1 MSSNQLLLKFAK
13 PYPGRILTTVVLGFS
28 GALFNGVST
37 TLIAPI
43 ILNLSGQ
50 ALQLNG
56 FPPLIKGL
64 LAPFND
70 VPENLRPYAMVGAIL
85 IAILLKNLTGYLST
99 LSSSSLKR
107 SLARDLR
114 EAGLDLLLRVD
125 LDYYSRMQVGDL
137 IHRLSTEVNRTATS
151 IGLMIRMS
159 MTAITIFVFVGILI
173 AISWQLTIAATI
185 LLSIVALFNQSIIAR
200 AKRFGKALSESSRD
214 YSVSVLEALTGIR
227 LVKATGN
234 EDREYKHIQY
244 LIREREKLEFQS
256 QMNAEVIG
264 PLNEVTG
271 TCIIIF
277 ILLFSR
283 AVFNNQVQEMST
295 LLLTYLL
302 VLLRLLPYVSQL
314 NNARSSF
321 ANASASVAVVH
332 DFLNT
337 QNKPFMK
344 NGVIEFTH
352 LKSEICLQDLYFSYP
367 GHPDTVLQ
375 GISLKVPRG
384 TTLALVGSSGAGK
397 STLADLLPRFYDP
410 TAGMIT
416 IDGVDLR
423 DFDIRTLRRS
433 MGIVSQDT
441 FLFND
446 TIRNNIAYARA
457 DATEDEIIDA
467 AKLANA
473 YEFIVRLP
481 EGLDTIIGDRGVM
494 LSGGQRQRLAIA
506 RALLQDPEILILDE
520 ATSALDT
527 VSERLVQQAIE
538 HLSLNR
544 TTIVIAHRLSTVQK
558 ANQIAVLEKGR
569 VVEVGTHTDLL
580 QKNGQYARLYSMQ
593 FSESTNKVIQATRNE
608 TLMKLS
614 YEIRTRLNSTLGSL
628 RLLADGM
635 TETPEEQAELTE
647 EAYISAASLLKTLE
661 MVEGSARNGSPNEN
675 SSLGNSS
682 KLLSE
687 NVNRA
692 G

>member
-1 MSSNQLLLKFAK
+1 MSDNRLLLKFAK
-13 PYPGRILTTVVLGFS
+13 PYPGHIFLTIVLGFS

-50 ALQLNG
+50 DFQLDG
-56 FPPLIKGL
+56 FPPIIKGL
-64 LAPFND
+64 LAPFNNMS
-70 VPENLRPYAMVGAIL
+70 EQLRPLAMVGAIL
-85 IAILLKNLTGYLST
+85 LAILLKNVTGYLST

-107 SLARDLR
+107 ALARDLR
-114 EAGLDLLLRVD
+114 EAGLRLLLRVD

-137 IHRLSTEVNRTATS
+137 IHRLGTEVNRTAAS
-151 IGLMIRMS
+151 IGLMIRML
-159 MTAITIFVFVGILI
+159 MTSITILVFVGILI
-173 AISWQLTIAATI
+173 AISWQLTIASTV

-200 AKRFGKALSESSRD
+200 AKQFGKALSESSRE
-214 YSVSVLEALTGIR
+214 YSVSVLEVLSGIR

-234 EDREYKHIQY
+234 EDKEYKHVQA

-256 QMNAEVIG
+256 QMNAEIIT
-264 PLNEVTG
+264 PLNELTG

-283 AVFNNQVQEMST
+283 AIFSSQIEAMST
-295 LLLTYLL
+295 ILLTYLL
-302 VLLRLLPYVSQL
+302 VLFRLLPFVSQL
-314 NNARSSF
+314 NNARSTF
-321 ANASASVAVVH
+321 ANASASVAMVN
-332 DFLNT
+332 DFLNVH
-337 QNKPFMK
+337 NKPFME
-344 NGVIEFTH
+344 NGSLEFTH
-352 LKSEICLQDLYFSYP
+352 LKKEICLNDLQFSYP
-367 GHPDTVLQ
+367 GHPDLVLK
-375 GISLKVPRG
+375 GISLTIPRG

-410 TAGMIT
+410 TSGSIT
-416 IDGVDLR
+416 IDDIDLR
-423 DFDIRTLRRS
+423 DFDVRSLRRS

-446 TIRNNIAYARA
+446 TIRNNIAYARP

-481 EGLDTIIGDRGVM
+481 DGLNTVIGDRGVM

-544 TTIVIAHRLSTVQK
+544 TTVVIAHRLSTVQK
-558 ANQIAVLEKGR
+558 ANQIAVLDKGL
-569 VVEVGTHTDLL
+569 VVEVGTHSELL
-580 QKNGQYARLYSMQ
+580 QKDGQYARLYSMQ
-593 FSESTNKVIQATRNE
+593 FSESTKKVIQTTRNE

-635 TETPEEQAELTE
+635 TETPEEQTELTE
-647 EAYISAASLLKTLE
+647 EAYVSAASLLKTLE
-661 MVEGSARNGSPNEN
+661 MVEGAARNGSLDEDSMEN
-675 SSLGNSS
+675 TS
-682 KLLSE
+682 KLHVE
-687 NVNRA
+687 NANQTV
-692 G
+692 